1 MEKAAIF
8 YGYIFCLKNEKEYV
22 ILRLTNVRQI
32 RRGPMGSDGTRERI
46 METTLEMFSQKGYA
60 AVSMRDISG
69 VVGIRVS
76 SLYYHFKSSNPLY
89 FFRV

>member
-32 RRGPMGSDGTRERI
+32 RREPMGSDGTRERI
-46 METTLEMFSQKGYA
+46 METALEMFSQKGYA

-69 VVGIRVS
+69 VVGIRAS
-76 SLYYHFKSSNPLY
+76 SLYYHFKSNESIM
-89 FFRV
+89 RCK